1 MVCIKKTAMMMRH
14 KRAGWREIL
23 YWVRVTE
30 LTMSLLQGG
39 GLISIVS
46 PTPGI
51 PISIVSPTSYG
62 GIRLCSGKMR
72 LSLLRMHVHSVAPL
86 FTKRLS
92 AAVVI
97 AWLLLGLGPRATR
110 FGLPGEVFMRS
121 CRLHSKTNERARQPS
136 TLSLWDKRMQYAHRL
151 DMRAPRT
158 GLMTRSSSGICSS
171 LSHHLSTCTL
181 RQCWCRRRSPHR
193 RKQRASTPTLLS
205 PADGAGSVD

>member
-1 MVCIKKTAMMMRH
+1 M
-14 KRAGWREIL
+14 
-23 YWVRVTE
+23 
-30 LTMSLLQGG
+30 QGG
-39 GLISIVS
+39 VLSLES
-46 PTPGI
+46 RSCPPLFPTEKSDFVLARI
-51 PISIVSPTSYG
+51 
-62 GIRLCSGKMR
+62 KMR
-72 LSLLRMHVHSVAPL
+72 LALLRMHVHSVAPL

-121 CRLHSKTNERARQPS
+121 CCLHSKTNERARQLPS

-171 LSHHLSTCTL
+171 LPHHLSTCTL
-181 RQCWCRRRSPHR
+181 RQCWCRRRCLHR
-193 RKQRASTPTLLS
+193 PKQRASTPTLLS

>member
-1 MVCIKKTAMMMRH
+1 MVCIKKTAMMMMMRH
-14 KRAGWREIL
+14 KRRVERDIFFL

-30 LTMSLLQGG
+30 LTMPLLPGG

-46 PTPGI
+46 PTRLLRRNP
-51 PISIVSPTSYG
+51 
-62 GIRLCSGKMR
+62 RLCSGKMR
-72 LSLLRMHVHSVAPL
+72 LALLRMHVHSVAPL

-121 CRLHSKTNERARQPS
+121 CCLHSKTNERARQLPS

>member
-1 MVCIKKTAMMMRH
+1 MVLGQGHGIDHATVARGGSYLH
-14 KRAGWREIL
+14 
-23 YWVRVTE
+23 RVPHSFATE
-30 LTMSLLQGG
+30 KSDF
-39 GLISIVS
+39 
-46 PTPGI
+46 
-51 PISIVSPTSYG
+51 
-62 GIRLCSGKMR
+62 RLCSGKMR
-72 LSLLRMHVHSVAPL
+72 LALLRMHVHSVAPL

-121 CRLHSKTNERARQPS
+121 CCLHSKTNERARQLPS

-181 RQCWCRRRSPHR
+181 RQCWCRRRCLHR
-193 RKQRASTPTLLS
+193 PKQRASTPTLLS